1 MAATAIVP
9 GRRIGCDAAAG
20 KLVIEPVRG
29 PFLGFAVLAAAAP
42 IAIAWR
48 WAHGRALTIA
58 AWLIVIFYGLVAL
71 WMLSR
76 AFATPRVLV
85 DFDAKRVWIGGRAY
99 DFADV
104 TFQTIDM
111 ATASSNRDGRRAR
124 TTVTTNDRSFVLFDL
139 RGFAAGI
146 PPAFDAVAHGEP
158 LSTLE
163 AEIGRA
169 SLHSEKVLKILFA
182 FFTILVLPA
191 LAFAYVAVF

>member
-29 PFLGFAVLAAAAP
+29 PFLGFAVLAAVAP
-42 IAIAWR
+42 LAIAWR
-48 WAHGRALTIA
+48 SLQGRPLTIVGWA
-58 AWLIVIFYGLVAL
+58 IVIFYGLLAL

-76 AFATPRVLV
+76 AFGTPRVLV
-85 DFDAKRVWIGGRAY
+85 DFEAKRVWIGGRAH

-104 TFQTIDM
+104 TFETVEM
-111 ATASSNRDGRRAR
+111 ATASGDQVDRRAR
-124 TTVTTNDRSFVLFDL
+124 TTVKTNDRSFVLFDL

-169 SLHSEKVLKILFA
+169 SHHSERVLKTLFV
-182 FFTILVLPA
+182 FFTLLVLPG